1 MSCYSF
7 HSTRFIL
14 RIVACVF
21 EFIALGIAV
30 AVNEYTAFA
39 YTGVIEIP
47 CVSIPIISYPKGVL
61 LMSSRLGLR

>member
-1 MSCYSF
+1 MSRYSL

-21 EFIALGIAV
+21 EFIALSIAV
-30 AVNEYTAFA
+30 AVNAYTAFA

-47 CVSIPIISYPKGVL
+47 CVSIPVVSYLEGVL
-61 LMSSRLGLR
+61 LMSSR

>member
-1 MSCYSF
+1 MSRYSL

-30 AVNEYTAFA
+30 TVNTYTDFA

-47 CVSIPIISYPKGVL
+47 CVSIPIVSYPKGVL
-61 LMSSRLGLR
+61 LMSSRLGSR